1 MASKDHGLTPIEL
14 SSFCSEIALMLG
26 AGMPLYAGMEALEKT
41 YEDDAHAALYRG
53 VSETLTQ
60 TGSLRDAL
68 ESAHAFPTYLVEMCG
83 VGERTGH
90 LEDVMQGLSV
100 YYERESRI
108 RQAVRSAVTYPLVL
122 AVMMV
127 LILLVLILKV
137 MPVFRAVLGS
147 MGVTMTETG
156 RVMMSVGTALGFAL
170 GLLVAII
177 RTIAL
182 PEKKKT
188 GSNVGV
194 TLRRGLLRL
203 AQLLMN
209 VYIQVFRGT
218 PMIVQ
223 AVVIYYGAQ
232 YAGVFM
238 DTTFAAIF
246 IISINT
252 GAYMAEII
260 RGGIVSVD
268 KGQFE
273 AAHAIGMTHWQT
285 MTTVVLPQAIR
296 NILPSVGNELIVNIK
311 DSSVLNVI
319 SVSELFFQAK
329 SAAGTY
335 YRYFEVYFIIAVIYL
350 ILTLSVSAILRAVE
364 KKMDGPDN
372 YVIHGSQSDSRA
384 DIKVSVENEKEAVK
398 RWNV

>member
-1 MASKDHGLTPIEL
+1 MPTAST
-14 SSFCSEIALMLG
+14 SFFGWVAFLLQKYGTLFLRGTGMTLLIALTG
-26 AGMPLYAGMEALEKT
+26 
-41 YEDDAHAALYRG
+41 
-53 VSETLTQ
+53 TL
-60 TGSLRDAL
+60 
-68 ESAHAFPTYLVEMCG
+68 
-83 VGERTGH
+83 
-90 LEDVMQGLSV
+90 
-100 YYERESRI
+100 
-108 RQAVRSAVTYPLVL
+108 
-122 AVMMV
+122 
-127 LILLVLILKV
+127 
-137 MPVFRAVLGS
+137 
-147 MGVTMTETG
+147 
-156 RVMMSVGTALGFAL
+156 LGFL
-170 GLLVAII
+170 IGLLVAIV
-177 RTIAL
+177 RTVAL
-182 PEKKKT
+182 PQSRHPQKSTAAERA
-188 GSNVGV
+188 SLA
-194 TLRRGLLRL
+194 LRRALLRA
-203 AQLLMN
+203 AQLLLS

-232 YAGVFM
+232 YAGVYM

-296 NILPSVGNELIVNIK
+296 NILPSVGNEFIVNIK

-329 SAAGTY
+329 SAAGAY
-335 YRYFEVYFIIAVIYL
+335 YRYFEVYFIIACIYL
-350 ILTLSVSAILRAVE
+350 VLTLSVSRILAWVE
-364 KKMDGPDN
+364 RKMDGPDN

-384 DIKVSVENEKEAVK
+384 EIVVSVENEKEATK
-398 RWNV
+398 SWKA

>member
-1 MASKDHGLTPIEL
+1 MIRGTPVVVQLLIIYFVIFGSVNISKI
-14 SSFCSEIALMLG
+14 
-26 AGMPLYAGMEALEKT
+26 
-41 YEDDAHAALYRG
+41 
-53 VSETLTQ
+53 
-60 TGSLRDAL
+60 
-68 ESAHAFPTYLVEMCG
+68 
-83 VGERTGH
+83 
-90 LEDVMQGLSV
+90 
-100 YYERESRI
+100 
-108 RQAVRSAVTYPLVL
+108 
-122 AVMMV
+122 
-127 LILLVLILKV
+127 
-137 MPVFRAVLGS
+137 
-147 MGVTMTETG
+147 
-156 RVMMSVGTALGFAL
+156 
-170 GLLVAII
+170 LVAIV
-177 RTIAL
+177 AF
-182 PEKKKT
+182 
-188 GSNVGV
+188 GV
-194 TLRRGLLRL
+194 
-203 AQLLMN
+203 N
-209 VYIQVFRGT
+209 
-218 PMIVQ
+218 
-223 AVVIYYGAQ
+223 
-232 YAGVFM
+232 
-238 DTTFAAIF
+238 
-246 IISINT
+246 S
-252 GAYMAEII
+252 GAYVAEII

-384 DIKVSVENEKEAVK
+384 DIKVSVKNEKEAVK

>member
-1 MASKDHGLTPIEL
+1 MPTAST
-14 SSFCSEIALMLG
+14 SFFGWVAFLLQKYGMLFLRGTGMTLLIAI
-26 AGMPLYAGMEALEKT
+26 
-41 YEDDAHAALYRG
+41 
-53 VSETLTQ
+53 
-60 TGSLRDAL
+60 TG
-68 ESAHAFPTYLVEMCG
+68 T
-83 VGERTGH
+83 
-90 LEDVMQGLSV
+90 
-100 YYERESRI
+100 
-108 RQAVRSAVTYPLVL
+108 
-122 AVMMV
+122 
-127 LILLVLILKV
+127 
-137 MPVFRAVLGS
+137 VLGF
-147 MGVTMTETG
+147 
-156 RVMMSVGTALGFAL
+156 LI
-170 GLLVAII
+170 GLLVAIV
-177 RTIAL
+177 RSFTPMAARR
-182 PEKKKT
+182 KR
-188 GSNVGV
+188 SAFSAVRGV
-194 TLRRGLLRL
+194 LLR
-203 AQLLMN
+203 AVQLLLGA
-209 VYIQVFRGT
+209 YIQVFRGT

-260 RGGIVSVD
+260 RGGIFSID

-329 SAAGTY
+329 SAAGAY

-350 ILTLSVSAILRAVE
+350 ILTLTVSRTLRWLE

-372 YVIHGSQSDSRA
+372 YIIHGSQSDSRA
-384 DIKVSVENEKEAVK
+384 EIVVPVENAQEVEK
-398 RWNV
+398 RWNQ

>member
-1 MASKDHGLTPIEL
+1 MPTAST
-14 SSFCSEIALMLG
+14 SFFGWVAFLLQKYGMLFLRG
-26 AGMPLYAGMEALEKT
+26 TGMT
-41 YEDDAHAALYRG
+41 
-53 VSETLTQ
+53 
-60 TGSLRDAL
+60 
-68 ESAHAFPTYLVEMCG
+68 
-83 VGERTGH
+83 
-90 LEDVMQGLSV
+90 
-100 YYERESRI
+100 
-108 RQAVRSAVTYPLVL
+108 
-122 AVMMV
+122 
-127 LILLVLILKV
+127 LLVAL
-137 MPVFRAVLGS
+137 
-147 MGVTMTETG
+147 T
-156 RVMMSVGTALGFAL
+156 GTAFGFII
-170 GLLVAII
+170 GLLVAIVRATSPMPAHGH
-177 RTIAL
+177 RTAAAAVRSAL
-182 PEKKKT
+182 LKA
-188 GSNVGV
+188 V
-194 TLRRGLLRL
+194 
-203 AQLLMN
+203 QLLLAA
-209 VYIQVFRGT
+209 YIQVFRGT

-260 RGGIVSVD
+260 RGGIFSVD

-329 SAAGTY
+329 SAAGAY

-350 ILTLSVSAILRAVE
+350 ILTLTVSRILRFIE
-364 KKMDGPDN
+364 QKMDGPEN

-384 DIKVSVENEKEAVK
+384 EIVVSVENEKEATK
-398 RWNV
+398 GWKA

>member
-1 MASKDHGLTPIEL
+1 MEFIREVLGIISQYYSYLL
-14 SSFCSEIALMLG
+14 SGVGYTMLIAL
-26 AGMPLYAGMEALEKT
+26 
-41 YEDDAHAALYRG
+41 
-53 VSETLTQ
+53 
-60 TGSLRDAL
+60 
-68 ESAHAFPTYLVEMCG
+68 
-83 VGERTGH
+83 
-90 LEDVMQGLSV
+90 
-100 YYERESRI
+100 I
-108 RQAVRSAVTYPLVL
+108 
-122 AVMMV
+122 
-127 LILLVLILKV
+127 
-137 MPVFRAVLGS
+137 
-147 MGVTMTETG
+147 
-156 RVMMSVGTALGFAL
+156 GTAAGFL
-170 GLLVAII
+170 IGLITGVIRTAPRSKNAVVRVLHKIVNAII
-177 RTIAL
+177 A
-182 PEKKKT
+182 
-188 GSNVGV
+188 
-194 TLRRGLLRL
+194 
-203 AQLLMN
+203 
-209 VYIQVFRGT
+209 VYIEVFRGT

-238 DTTFAAIF
+238 DTTFAAVF

-350 ILTLSVSAILRAVE
+350 ILTLTVSRILRAVE

-384 DIKVSVENEKEAVK
+384 NIKVSVENEKEAVK
-398 RWNV
+398 RWNA

>member
-1 MASKDHGLTPIEL
+1 MPTAST
-14 SSFCSEIALMLG
+14 SFFGWVAFLLQKYGTLFLRGTGMTLLIAL
-26 AGMPLYAGMEALEKT
+26 
-41 YEDDAHAALYRG
+41 
-53 VSETLTQ
+53 
-60 TGSLRDAL
+60 TG
-68 ESAHAFPTYLVEMCG
+68 T
-83 VGERTGH
+83 
-90 LEDVMQGLSV
+90 
-100 YYERESRI
+100 I
-108 RQAVRSAVTYPLVL
+108 
-122 AVMMV
+122 
-127 LILLVLILKV
+127 
-137 MPVFRAVLGS
+137 
-147 MGVTMTETG
+147 
-156 RVMMSVGTALGFAL
+156 LGFL
-170 GLLVAII
+170 IGLLVAIV
-177 RTIAL
+177 RTIAM
-182 PEKKKT
+182 PR
-188 GSNVGV
+188 SRDP
-194 TLRRGLLRL
+194 RRQSRAERVSLAVRRTLLR
-203 AQLLMN
+203 AVQILMN

-232 YAGVFM
+232 YAGIYM

-296 NILPSVGNELIVNIK
+296 NILPSVGNEFIVNIK

-329 SAAGTY
+329 SAAGAY
-335 YRYFEVYFIIAVIYL
+335 YRYFEVYFIIACIYL
-350 ILTLSVSAILRAVE
+350 VLTLSVSRILAWVE
-364 KKMDGPDN
+364 RRMDGPDN

-384 DIKVSVENEKEAVK
+384 EIVVSVENEKEATKSWKV
-398 RWNV
+398 